1 MKKVTSFSSGSEE
14 SLERSAFDAD
24 EEGSGMLLSKK
35 KRALR
40 VPIDGDYLLT
50 EDQILRRAVLELH
63 QLPPSRAVRHP
74 LEALGR
80 QYRLQLGCNDGLL
93 HL

>member
-1 MKKVTSFSSGSEE
+1 MKRVTSFSSGSEE
-14 SLERSAFDAD
+14 SLERSAFDPD

-40 VPIDGDYLLT
+40 VPIDGDMLT
-50 EDQILRRAVLELH
+50 NEQILRRAVLELH
-63 QLPPSRAVRHP
+63 QLPPSRAVRH
-74 LEALGR
+74 LSKLWVANIDSSLVATT
-80 QYRLQLGCNDGLL
+80 DFL